1 MRENDMRKSVLGI
14 GAMTAVLGLSLAPAA
29 IAAPGSAGQG
39 GVGTFASVVIGAKR
53 VPVDNRFIPPRVGG
67 DAEFDGHGPDV
78 FANAILVGI
87 GSNRLAVRI
96 FMDAIE
102 TTPDFTRARGTSPDF
117 LIYVAPAG
125 QCVLS
130 VSRGGYEEIRYR
142 DTDHAVDAFGGQVT
156 DSFVSGWSFVGD
168 TNSSEAGTRT
178 GVALTTFSFV
188 ANVQPC

>member
-1 MRENDMRKSVLGI
+1 MRKSVISI
-14 GAMTAVLGLSLAPAA
+14 GAVAAVAGLSVAPSASA
-29 IAAPGSAGQG
+29 SPGSVGQG
-39 GVGTFASVVIGAKR
+39 KAGTFASVVIPAKR
-53 VPVDNRFIPPRVGG
+53 IPVDNRFIPPRVGG
-67 DAEFDGHGPDV
+67 DDEFNGHGPDV
-78 FANAILVGI
+78 FANSTLEGVGT
-87 GSNRLAVRI
+87 NRLRVRI

-102 TTPDFTRARGTSPDF
+102 TRADFTHVRGTSPDF

-125 QCVLS
+125 QCVQS

-142 DTDHAVDAFGGQVT
+142 DTDHAVDVFAGQVT
-156 DSFVSGWSFVGD
+156 DSFVSEWSFVGD